1 MREIKFRGKRIDC
14 NVWVV
19 GYFEIT
25 WSVQLGKSTR
35 RHWIN
40 VNTEFSYD
48 EKYEVHVESVGEY
61 TALKDKNGKDIYEG
75 DMVSAIYEW
84 ESYHPDSEDY
94 DTKTAINKG
103 EVIFDNGQWKVKG
116 EIMPLYKWDN
126 KTLEIIGDIYTT
138 PELLTNKNK

>member
-1 MREIKFRGKRIDC
+1 MREIKFRGKRVDC

-61 TALKDKNGKDIYEG
+61 TGLKDKNGKDIYESDIVRYSHESICVVEWG
-75 DMVSAIYEW
+75 SVSKGVDLGFVLREITDKNRICNLLGIE
-84 ESYHPDSEDY
+84 ES
-94 DTKTAINKG
+94 
-103 EVIFDNGQWKVKG
+103 
-116 EIMPLYKWDN
+116 
-126 KTLEIIGDIYTT
+126 EIIGDIYTT